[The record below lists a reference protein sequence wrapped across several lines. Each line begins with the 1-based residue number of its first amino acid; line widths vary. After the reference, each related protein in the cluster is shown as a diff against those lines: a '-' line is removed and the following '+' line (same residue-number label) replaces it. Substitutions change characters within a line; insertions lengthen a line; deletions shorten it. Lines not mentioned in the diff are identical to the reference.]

1 MSFEIKYV
9 KKSRLAHEPKMATS
23 GSAGCDLFA
32 AEDKVIK
39 PQSTE
44 YVSVSV
50 QCHKNIKNDCNN
62 IDSMNN
68 KWMKFCFLRPA
79 LDNLNFNGNMRFFS
93 FNDIIDK
100 TSIFWCYRESR
111 IKKK

>member
-32 AEDKVIK
+32 TEDKVIK

-44 YVSVSV
+44 SVCV
-50 QCHKNIKNDCNN
+50 HLEMEIPPD
-62 IDSMNN
+62 IT
-68 KWMKFCFLRPA
+68 FV
-79 LDNLNFNGNMRFFS
+79 FFRGQAWHV
-93 FNDIIDK
+93 IISL
-100 TSIFWCYRESR
+100 T
-111 IKKK
+111 